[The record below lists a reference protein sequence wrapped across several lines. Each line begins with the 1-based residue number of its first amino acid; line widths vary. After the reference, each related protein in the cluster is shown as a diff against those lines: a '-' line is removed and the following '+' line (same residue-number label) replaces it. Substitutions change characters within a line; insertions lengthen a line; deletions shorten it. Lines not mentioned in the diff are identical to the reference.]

1 MPALAAE
8 HRRPQCQPQ
17 ATWLAKLARVD
28 TGTPRRRYSAC
39 AAWGVRRASC
49 TTPGTNYEE
58 LNMITTRTKTEERR
72 WQELV
77 DEIAH
82 QLAAIKSQQ
91 DYDRVRLLWALKMI
105 AESVAELD
113 QLDRSQGYLP
123 LYIRP
128 SLMLRPNEAAVALH
142 QLRSRTPA
150 PSALSLIARLERYLD
165 GRMREYLN

>member
-1 MPALAAE
+1 
-8 HRRPQCQPQ
+8 
-17 ATWLAKLARVD
+17 
-28 TGTPRRRYSAC
+28 
-39 AAWGVRRASC
+39 
-49 TTPGTNYEE
+49 
-58 LNMITTRTKTEERR
+58 MITTRTKTEERR